1 MQNIE
6 IKVPPTHNDYSVMLP
21 LLLRCGGKPQ
31 VYNVAAKSLVAGSVL
46 AHRQFSRTVL
56 VCNDKKTKTAKSEN
70 KNSNIEG
77 KNKSILTDDLLMK
90 AGIDIDDPEL
100 KKPTQETSNDTTTH
114 PGDKVKKDKKIRQ
127 TSTEIKRE
135 KYANWFYIFSFSA
148 LAGYGLYLSR
158 EWDENESEELKK
170 KVEGTG
176 YSPTLMYQRL
186 KTRIQSMLNY
196 FQESPFPDLLPP
208 PPPQPYQRPLTLVLN
223 LEDLLVHSEWTQKNG
238 WRTAKR
244 PGVDYF
250 LGYLSQYYE
259 IVLFSSNYMMY
270 SEKIAEKLDP
280 LHAFIS
286 YNLFKE
292 HCVYKNRVH
301 IKDLSKL
308 NRDVNKVIIIDT
320 DPNSYKLQP
329 ENAIP
334 MKPWDGTADDKLIQL
349 IPFLEYLATQQVKDV
364 KPILN
369 SFHDKYN
376 LPMEFHERV
385 NKLREKFNN
394 EQKNKSKNSGNQL
407 MQLFGVKSMGQ
418 SKFPL
423 DMIREEG
430 EKNYVRFMKL
440 IEEEKEKMRIQQ
452 EKLASQTF
460 TLKDYVE
467 GNIPTPEQQM
477 EKQLEIQKEVE
488 AIYEEKKRQEKQ
500 AQEQQ
505 RQQPKK

>member
-1 MQNIE
+1 MLSQI
-6 IKVPPTHNDYSVMLP
+6 IKTGASSRMLVSSRAILP
-21 LLLRCGGKPQ
+21 VVQLLNTRRLLSITNNGFLLQK
-31 VYNVAAKSLVAGSVL
+31 KS
-46 AHRQFSRTVL
+46 
-56 VCNDKKTKTAKSEN
+56 DKSSKQT
-70 KNSNIEG
+70 
-77 KNKSILTDDLLMK
+77 KSILTDDLLTK
-90 AGIDIDDPEL
+90 AGIDIDDPSL
-100 KKPTQETSNDTTTH
+100 STKKEPTSEKGEETEGSEDGKDAPGNTT
-114 PGDKVKKDKKIRQ
+114 KKTKKARK

-135 KYANWFYIFSFSA
+135 RYSNWFYIFSFSG
-148 LAGYGLYLSR
+148 LAGYGLYMTR
-158 EWDENESEELKK
+158 DWEENEPQELKV
-170 KVEGTG
+170 KVANG
-176 YSPTLMYQRL
+176 YTASLMYGRF
-186 KTRIQSMLNY
+186 KARFNSIFTY
-196 FQESPFPDLLPP
+196 FQEPPFPDLLPP
-208 PPPQPYQRPLTLVLN
+208 PPPAPYQRPLTLVLS
-223 LEDLLVHSEWTQKNG
+223 LEDLLVHSEWSQKHG

-286 YNLFKE
+286 YNLYKE
-292 HCVYKNRVH
+292 HCVYKDHVH

-334 MKPWDGTADDKLIQL
+334 MQPWTGENDDKLIQL
-349 IPFLEYLATQQVKDV
+349 IPFLEYLATQQVSDV

-369 SFHDKYN
+369 SFNDKN
-376 LPMEFHERV
+376 NIPIEFNERAA
-385 NKLREKFNN
+385 KLKSKFVE
-394 EQKNKSKNSGNQL
+394 EQKKKAQGNWAISL
-407 MQLFGVKSMGQ
+407 LGVSSSPAG

-423 DMIREEG
+423 DLIREEG

-452 EKLASQTF
+452 EKMSGQTF

-477 EKQLEIQKEVE
+477 EQQAKLQQEVD
-488 AIYEEKKRQEKQ
+488 AIYEEKKKEEAKN
-500 AQEQQ
+500 
-505 RQQPKK
+505 K

>member
-1 MQNIE
+1 MLSQI
-6 IKVPPTHNDYSVMLP
+6 IKTGASSRMLVSSRAILP
-21 LLLRCGGKPQ
+21 VVQLLNTRRLLSITNNGFLLQK
-31 VYNVAAKSLVAGSVL
+31 KS
-46 AHRQFSRTVL
+46 
-56 VCNDKKTKTAKSEN
+56 DKSSKQT
-70 KNSNIEG
+70 
-77 KNKSILTDDLLMK
+77 KSILTDDLLTK
-90 AGIDIDDPEL
+90 AGIDIDDPSL
-100 KKPTQETSNDTTTH
+100 STKKEPTSEKGEETEGSEDGKDAPGNTT
-114 PGDKVKKDKKIRQ
+114 KKTKKARK

-135 KYANWFYIFSFSA
+135 RYSNWFYIFSFSG
-148 LAGYGLYLSR
+148 LAGYGLYMTR
-158 EWDENESEELKK
+158 DWEENEPQELKV
-170 KVEGTG
+170 KVANG
-176 YSPTLMYQRL
+176 YTASLMYGRF
-186 KTRIQSMLNY
+186 KARFNSIFTY
-196 FQESPFPDLLPP
+196 FQEPPFPDLLPP
-208 PPPQPYQRPLTLVLN
+208 PPPAPYQRPLTLVLS
-223 LEDLLVHSEWTQKNG
+223 LEDLLVHSEWSQKHG

-286 YNLFKE
+286 YNLYKE
-292 HCVYKNRVH
+292 HCVYKDHVH

-334 MKPWDGTADDKLIQL
+334 MQPWTGENDDKLIQL
-349 IPFLEYLATQQVKDV
+349 IPFLEYLATQQVSDV

-369 SFHDKYN
+369 SFNDKN
-376 LPMEFHERV
+376 NIPIEFNERAA
-385 NKLREKFNN
+385 KLKSKFVE
-394 EQKNKSKNSGNQL
+394 EQKKKAQGNWAISL
-407 MQLFGVKSMGQ
+407 LGVSSSPAG

-423 DMIREEG
+423 DLIREEG
-430 EKNYVRFMKL
+430 EKNYVTFMKL

-452 EKLASQTF
+452 EKMSGQTF

-477 EKQLEIQKEVE
+477 EQQAKLQQEVD
-488 AIYEEKKRQEKQ
+488 AIYEEKKKEEAKN
-500 AQEQQ
+500 
-505 RQQPKK
+505 K